1 MKGLLLKDFMISKRS
16 LTSFGIIIILLF
28 TASLAMRSNLS
39 ILNGG
44 LFSFISIYFTIF
56 LSFNLFT
63 YDETCHWNI
72 FALSLPVS
80 KRVLVRGRYVFLLLV
95 LISAIGL
102 SILFYIAFGSVFSL
116 EILLQIAASITVSL
130 ILISFLLPFIY
141 HFGTQTTRILLMVVF
156 AAFFL
161 LAFLLQNLSIA
172 PPTLT
177 DQSVILL
184 CYAAF
189 GASILCFFI
198 SYLVSCK
205 IVENKDFN

>member
-16 LTSFGIIIILLF
+16 LISFGVVIILLF
-28 TASLAMRSNLS
+28 TGSLVLTSNHS
-39 ILNGG
+39 ILNGS
-44 LFSFISIYFTIF
+44 LFSFISIYFSIF

-63 YDETCHWNI
+63 YDETSHWNI

-95 LISAIGL
+95 LISAVAI

-130 ILISFLLPFIY
+130 VLISFLLPFIY
-141 HFGTQTTRILLMVVF
+141 HFGTQTTRILLMVIF
-156 AAFFL
+156 ASFFL
-161 LAFLLQNLSIA
+161 FAFLLQNLSIA
-172 PPTLT
+172 APPLT

-189 GASILCFFI
+189 AASILCFIF

-205 IVENKDFN
+205 IVEKKDFN